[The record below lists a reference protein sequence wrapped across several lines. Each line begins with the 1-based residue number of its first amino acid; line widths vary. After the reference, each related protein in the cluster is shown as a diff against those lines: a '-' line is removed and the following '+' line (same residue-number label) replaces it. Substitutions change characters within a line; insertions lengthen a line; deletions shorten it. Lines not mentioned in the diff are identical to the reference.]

1 MLSANDYSR
10 RSTHEI
16 YALRALAAILLA
28 SAAVLFILRPHDLG
42 IRLLAFLALLLAL
55 SLVKRSNIL
64 VWRARGDVIAEWA
77 SNRSGQVGPLA
88 WTLAAASLVAF
99 GVCYYLLHLDALHG
113 GKQVWPVY
121 ALFGAALAVTRAVGY
136 VVVTM
141 FR

>member
-1 MLSANDYSR
+1 MTVPAELR
-10 RSTHEI
+10 RKFYT
-16 YALRALAAILLA
+16 LRALAALIAL
-28 SAAVLFILRPHDLG
+28 SAAAAFILRPHDFG

-121 ALFGAALAVTRAVGY
+121 ALFGAALAVTMTVGY
-136 VVVTM
+136 VAVTM